1 MRALV
6 VGASGLVGGA
16 LLRTL
21 GDPAVGTYHER
32 HRPGLTHLDVRDGS
46 ELADVLSRT
55 APDVIFYPAANANVD
70 WCERNPAAAEET
82 NLLPVHVIRRAAPR
96 TPIVAF
102 SSDYVFDG
110 RAGPYLE
117 MDPVAP
123 LSVYGGL
130 KAKLENIVVDS
141 GGTVVRSTGIF
152 GWEPRP
158 AKNFVLR
165 LIASL
170 GRGERPR
177 LPSDQ
182 VATPTYVD
190 DLALASIELVR
201 TGEHGVWHVA
211 GPDLLSRPAFG
222 RLVADV
228 FGLDANLIDEVPTSA
243 LAQPAPRPLR
253 GGLLCR
259 RYAERFGR
267 PPVRDVRAALMDLRT
282 VVEVTA

>member
-16 LLRTL
+16 LLRKL

-46 ELADVLSRT
+46 EVTDVLGRA

-70 WCERNPAAAEET
+70 WCERHPAAAEEA
-82 NLLPVHVIRRAAPR
+82 NLLPAYVIQRAAPR
-96 TPIVAF
+96 TPIVAY

-110 RAGPYLE
+110 RTGPYLE
-117 MDPVAP
+117 TDAVAP
-123 LSVYGGL
+123 LSVYGRL
-130 KAKLENIVVDS
+130 KAKLEDFVLDS

-152 GWEPRP
+152 GWEPPP

-165 LIASL
+165 LVASL
-170 GRGERPR
+170 RKGERVR

-190 DLALASIELVR
+190 DLALASIELAR
-201 TGEHGVWHVA
+201 TGARGIWHVA

-222 RLVADV
+222 RLVAEV
-228 FGLDANLIDEVPTSA
+228 FGLDAGLIEEVLTSD
-243 LAQPAPRPLR
+243 LAQPAARPLR
-253 GGLLCR
+253 GGLLSS
-259 RYAERFGR
+259 RYAKRFGR
-267 PPVRDVRAALMDLRT
+267 PPVRDARAALMDLRT
-282 VVEVTA
+282 LVEVRA

>member
-6 VGASGLVGGA
+6 VGASGLVGAA
-16 LLRTL
+16 LLRKL
-21 GDPAVGTYHER
+21 GDSAVGTYHER

-46 ELADVLSRT
+46 ALADVLSRA

-82 NLLPVHVIRRAAPR
+82 NLLPVHAIRRAAPG
-96 TPIVAF
+96 TPIMAY

-110 RAGPYLE
+110 RAGPYRE
-117 MDPVAP
+117 TDPVAP
-123 LSVYGGL
+123 LSVYGRL
-130 KAKLENIVVDS
+130 KAKLEDIVVDS
-141 GGTVVRSTGIF
+141 GGTIVRSTGIF

-170 GRGERPR
+170 RKGERAR

-182 VATPTYVD
+182 IATPTYVE
-190 DLALASIELVR
+190 DLALASIELAR
-201 TGEHGVWHVA
+201 TGENAVWHVA

-228 FGLDANLIDEVPTSA
+228 FGLDAGLIEEVPTVA
-243 LAQPAPRPLR
+243 LAQAAPRPLH
-253 GGLLCR
+253 GGLVCA

-267 PPVRDVRAALMDLRT
+267 PPVRDVRAALVDLRT

>member
-16 LLRTL
+16 LLRKL

-46 ELADVLSRT
+46 ELADVLGRV

-82 NLLPVHVIRRAAPR
+82 NFRPLLAIRRAAPR
-96 TPIVAF
+96 TPIVAY

-117 MDPVAP
+117 TDPVAP
-123 LSVYGGL
+123 LSVYGRL
-130 KAKLENIVVDS
+130 KAKLEDFVLDS

-152 GWEPRP
+152 GWEPPP

-170 GRGERPR
+170 RKGERPR
-177 LPSDQ
+177 LPFDQ
-182 VATPTYVD
+182 VATPTYAD
-190 DLALASIELVR
+190 DLAVASIELAR
-201 TGEHGVWHVA
+201 TGAQGVWHAA

-222 RLVADV
+222 RMVADV
-228 FGLDANLIDEVPTSA
+228 FGLDGGLIEEVPTSD
-243 LAQPAPRPLR
+243 LAQPAARPLR
-253 GGLLCR
+253 GGLLCS
-259 RYAERFGR
+259 RYAKRFGR
-267 PPVRDVRAALMDLRT
+267 PPVRDVRAALVDLRT
-282 VVEVTA
+282 LVEVNA

>member
-16 LLRTL
+16 LLRKL

-32 HRPGLTHLDVRDGS
+32 HRPGLTHLDVRDGA
-46 ELADVLSRT
+46 ELAGVLDRA

-82 NLLPVHVIRRAAPR
+82 NLRPVAAIRRAAPR
-96 TPIVAF
+96 TPIVAY

-110 RAGPYLE
+110 RTGPYRE
-117 MDPVAP
+117 TDGIAP
-123 LSVYGGL
+123 LSVYGKL
-130 KAKLENIVVDS
+130 KAQLESIVIDS
-141 GGTVVRSTGIF
+141 GGTIVRSTGIF

-170 GRGERPR
+170 RNGERAR
-177 LPSDQ
+177 LPVDQ
-182 VATPTYVD
+182 IATPTYAE
-190 DLALASIELVR
+190 DLADASIELAR
-201 TGEHGVWHVA
+201 GGERGVWHVA

-228 FGLDANLIDEVPTSA
+228 FGLDSGLIDEVPTSA
-243 LAQPAPRPLR
+243 LSQVAPRPLR
-253 GGLLCR
+253 GGLLCA
-259 RYAERFGR
+259 RYLLRFGSA
-267 PPVRDVRAALMDLRT
+267 PVRDVRAALTDLRT
-282 VVEVTA
+282 MAEVTA

>member
-16 LLRTL
+16 LLRKL

-46 ELADVLSRT
+46 EVADVLGRA

-70 WCERNPAAAEET
+70 WCERNPAAAEEA
-82 NLLPVHVIRRAAPR
+82 NFLPVYVIQRVAPR
-96 TPIVAF
+96 TPIVAY

-110 RAGPYLE
+110 RTGPYVE
-117 MDPVAP
+117 TDAVAP
-123 LSVYGGL
+123 LSVYGRL
-130 KAKLENIVVDS
+130 KAKLEDFVLGS
-141 GGTVVRSTGIF
+141 GGTIVRSTGIF
-152 GWEPRP
+152 GWEPPP

-165 LIASL
+165 LVASL
-170 GRGERPR
+170 RKGARVR

-190 DLALASIELVR
+190 DLALASIELAR
-201 TGEHGVWHVA
+201 TGARGIWHVA
-211 GPDLLSRPAFG
+211 GPDLLSRAALG

-228 FGLDANLIDEVPTSA
+228 FGLDARHIEEVLTSD
-243 LAQPAPRPLR
+243 LAQPAARPLR
-253 GGLLCR
+253 GGLLSG
-259 RYAERFGR
+259 RYAKRFGR
-267 PPVRDVRAALMDLRT
+267 PPVRDARAALMDLRT
-282 VVEVTA
+282 LVEVKA